1 MKYNIALIL
10 CLFLLMSCGN
20 SEKVNLSEERKKIL
34 DLHQKQRDYHFFKD
48 SISFANQ
55 MSENFISVNRGEIS
69 KPQKKKTIS
78 RYHRYFS
85 SVEFLEWDD
94 VSEPI
99 IKFSDDGTMAYT
111 IVDKIV
117 RVAYLNQKG
126 DTVEGKTHFAWTA
139 IYKKYGDEWKID
151 NVTST
156 NKPEE

>member
-1 MKYNIALIL
+1 MKYNTTLIF
-10 CLFLLMSCGN
+10 CLFLLLSCN
-20 SEKVNLSEERKKIL
+20 NFNTVDLSEERKKIL
-34 DLHQKQRDYHFFKD
+34 ELHQKQRDYHFFKD

-69 KPQKKKTIS
+69 RPKKEVTIS
-78 RYHRYFS
+78 RYHQYFS

-94 VSEPI
+94 VSEPV

-117 RVAYLNQKG
+117 SVSYLNQKG
-126 DTVEGKTHFAWTA
+126 DTVQGKTHFAWTA
-139 IYKKYGDEWKID
+139 IYRKYGDEWKID

-156 NKPEE
+156 NKPTE